1 MIERLY
7 WVVSFQ
13 INVKRVSREILE
25 GEPLKTIGWARPL
38 FPLTPKWLALCQI
51 PWGRCWFNHFK
62 YFENHKNLCQWI
74 FGMLII
80 QNIRFLF
87 RDAKY
92 FFPCFSRVLPAK
104 RLFQKID
111 CIAKSNPLPNP
122 NFRFHP
128 SFPPLSLSLILS
140 LVSSSFLQDDINVI
154 LLIFDALLI
163 CVPCCFVV
171 LIIVKSANEINEH
184 RRQTEKNKRN
194 KKTSVW

>member
-1 MIERLY
+1 MIERFY
-7 WVVSFQ
+7 WVVSFH
-13 INVKRVSREILE
+13 INVKRLFLEVLE
-25 GEPLKTIGWARPL
+25 GEPQKTIGWARPL
-38 FPLTPKWLALCQI
+38 FSLTLKWLALCQI

-111 CIAKSNPLPNP
+111 CIVKSNPLPNP

-128 SFPPLSLSLILS
+128 PPPPPPPSSLSLSLSRLILIS
-140 LVSSSFLQDDINVI
+140 ARWHKCNFIDIWHRTDLCP
-154 LLIFDALLI
+154 LLL
-163 CVPCCFVV
+163 CCSDNSQ
-171 LIIVKSANEINEH
+171 KCEWN
-184 RRQTEKNKRN
+184 
-194 KKTSVW
+194 